1 MDRERGSYI
10 SKRTTRS
17 IFFRELT
24 EDLARPFTTMRELRA
39 LAVNR
44 VSKKSG
50 LPIEVA
56 TFLDLFFGAAS
67 VWILFRL
74 GRRVRKGRTN
84 ELDNHVLR
92 MLSRSDDPATPVGP
106 KWLPDVAG
114 DITALGSGA
123 NLSLATAIVVGTL
136 FVNRRVRAA
145 GFLVVFLGSGCF

>member
-67 VWILFRL
+67 VWILFDL
-74 GRRVRKGRTN
+74 EGESVKVEQT
-84 ELDNHVLR
+84 
-92 MLSRSDDPATPVGP
+92 S
-106 KWLPDVAG
+106 W
-114 DITALGSGA
+114 ITMCC
-123 NLSLATAIVVGTL
+123 
-136 FVNRRVRAA
+136 
-145 GFLVVFLGSGCF
+145 GC